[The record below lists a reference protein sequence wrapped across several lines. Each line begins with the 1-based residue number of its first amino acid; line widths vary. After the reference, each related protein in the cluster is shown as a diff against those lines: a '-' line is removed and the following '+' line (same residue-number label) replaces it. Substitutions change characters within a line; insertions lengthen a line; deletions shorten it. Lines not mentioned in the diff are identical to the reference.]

1 LTRLSASHY
10 AGDLYGFVEAKLSRI
25 NDLKA
30 QIGAE
35 MKNREKSEM
44 EKTRSDINAIAQS
57 LGLSLKDLL
66 DASESKGKVRRQTRK
81 VDLQYRNPQDASQE
95 WTGRGRQPGWVK
107 NLLASRKNLMSA
119 KVNS

>member
-1 LTRLSASHY
+1 MDLSKLNLAELK
-10 AGDLYGFVEAKLSRI
+10 DLQ
-25 NDLKA
+25 A

-44 EKTRSDINAIAQS
+44 EKARSDINAIAQS

-66 DASESKGKVRRQTRK
+66 DASDSKGKVRKQTGK
-81 VDLQYRNPQDASQE
+81 VAVQYRNPQDASQE

-107 NLLASRKNLMSA
+107 ELLASGKNLMSA
-119 KVNS
+119 KVTS